1 MFRSPDQALSFAFRM
16 RSSAVISLPSST
28 YIANKTDNESTS
40 DRLTQYDMHAQAGMI
55 FNFLSRQPEM
65 QQVYAFFLHGTMR
78 ERKLAAAFIIKRN
91 RHVFRKYG
99 LSWKELRD
107 AVLGRS
113 VRDVSAVSGLSQ
125 YKAWKFRRELAEVLS
140 PLQDGLMDSLWCY
153 ITQSNT
159 ALEQQ

>member
-16 RSSAVISLPSST
+16 RSSAVISLPSAT

-91 RHVFRKYG
+91 RQVFRKYG